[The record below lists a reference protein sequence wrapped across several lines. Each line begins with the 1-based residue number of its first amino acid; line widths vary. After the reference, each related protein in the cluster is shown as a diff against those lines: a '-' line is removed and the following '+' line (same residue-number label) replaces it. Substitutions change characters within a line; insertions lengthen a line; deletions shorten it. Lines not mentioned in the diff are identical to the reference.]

1 MKDFLK
7 KSKASLFDFL
17 KIKEKTIDK
26 TLSNRVD
33 STRFVVLDTET
44 TGFDHEND
52 RILCIGVVTL
62 QNGVISIPDSFEI
75 YIHQEHYDK
84 SSAQIHGILKDWVM
98 DKPSEL
104 EALQQ
109 FLTFLGDA
117 IIIAHHTI
125 FDITMINRAL
135 ERNGLPILTNKTL
148 DTAYLYKKTLIMSN
162 LLERKDHY
170 ALDDLADKF
179 DISKKDRH
187 TAMGDAYI
195 TAIAFLKIV
204 KKLKDLK
211 GKKEFTLID
220 LFKY

>member
-1 MKDFLK
+1 MKNFLR

-17 KIKEKTIDK
+17 KITEKNSDK
-26 TLSNRVD
+26 TLLENVD
-33 STRFVVLDTET
+33 NIRFVVLDTET
-44 TGFDHEND
+44 TGFDYDND
-52 RILCIGVVTL
+52 RILCIGAITL
-62 QNGVISIPDSFEI
+62 QNGIIAIPDSIEI
-75 YIHQEHYDK
+75 FIHQDHYDK
-84 SSAQIHGILKDWVM
+84 KSAHIHGILKDWIM
-98 DKPSEL
+98 NKPSEL
-104 EALQQ
+104 QALQQ
-109 FLTFLGDA
+109 FLAFLGDS

-125 FDITMINRAL
+125 FDVTMINKAL

-162 LLERKDHY
+162 LLERKEKY

-211 GKKEFTLID
+211 GKTEFILKD
-220 LFKY
+220 LFK

>member
-1 MKDFLK
+1 MKYFFEK
-7 KSKASLFDFL
+7 IKAILFNFL
-17 KIKEKTIDK
+17 KIPKKSIDE
-26 TLSNRVD
+26 TLSNSVE

-44 TGFDHEND
+44 TGFDYDND
-52 RILCIGVVTL
+52 RILCIGAIAL
-62 QNGVISIPDSFEI
+62 QNGVIAIPESFEI
-75 YIHQEHYDK
+75 YIHQEYYDK

-109 FLTFLGDA
+109 FLVFLGDS
-117 IIIAHHTI
+117 IIVAHHTI
-125 FDITMINRAL
+125 FDVTMINRAL
-135 ERNGLPILTNKTL
+135 ERNGLPHLTNKTL
-148 DTAYLYKKTLIMSN
+148 DTAFLYKRTLIISN
-162 LLERKDHY
+162 ILERKEKY

-204 KKLKDLK
+204 KKLKNLK
-211 GKKEFTLID
+211 GKAEFTLKD
-220 LFKY
+220 LFK

>member
-1 MKDFLK
+1 MKNFLE
-7 KSKASLFDFL
+7 KSIASLFHFFEFRKKPVD
-17 KIKEKTIDK
+17 E
-26 TLSNRVD
+26 TLSNSVE

-44 TGFDHEND
+44 TGFDYDND
-52 RILCIGVVTL
+52 RILSIGAVVL
-62 QNGVISIPDSFEI
+62 QNNVIAIRDSFEI
-75 YIHQEHYDK
+75 YIHQDHYDK
-84 SSAQIHGILKDWVM
+84 KSAQIHGILKDLIR

-109 FLTFLGDA
+109 FLPFLGDS

-125 FDITMINRAL
+125 FDVTMINRAL
-135 ERNGLPILTNKTL
+135 ERNGLPLLTNKTL
-148 DTAYLYKKTLIMSN
+148 DTAFLYKKTLIMSN
-162 LLERKDHY
+162 LLERKEKY

-211 GKKEFTLID
+211 GKKEFTLKD
-220 LFKY
+220 LFK